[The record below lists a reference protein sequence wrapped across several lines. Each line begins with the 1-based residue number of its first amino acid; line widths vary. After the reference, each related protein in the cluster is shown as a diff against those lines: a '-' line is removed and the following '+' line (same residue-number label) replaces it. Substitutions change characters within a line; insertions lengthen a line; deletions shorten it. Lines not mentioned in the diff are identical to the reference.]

1 MSSSIKEK
9 TYIHPGVFVRI
20 IESNLHN
27 ELRNIK
33 DLVNNA
39 HISATEEK
47 IKKFLAEKYEE
58 DSYDL
63 KLKIARLQ
71 GRKKTIGNDLDLLI
85 EKLDID
91 ESKYEFDPFSLKYY
105 QMYSNV
111 LKLRSIKLLMI
122 IEHIIKKDLIPIK
135 QEIESLDLDIDD
147 DGNILKS
154 DVLRLSIP
162 LLCNIKLLLK
172 MVREASNPESYL
184 KDNFSK
190 IRQCIQGDIEIN
202 ELFPQ
207 EELQLPRLSSV
218 ENPLYVPFTDKQSE
232 ELLQKELIPIDD
244 SYRSP
249 ILGNPNNSVIKLVNV
264 QKTTNVS

>member
-111 LKLRSIKLLMI
+111 LKLRAIKLLMI
-122 IEHIIKKDLIPIK
+122 IEHIIRKDLIPIK
-135 QEIESLDLDIDD
+135 QEI
-147 DGNILKS
+147 
-154 DVLRLSIP
+154 VLRLSIP